1 MLSTPPAFILS
12 QDQTLML
19 KFWFQSKF
27 RLANF
32 NRYYC
37 CFGFVLNVLL
47 NFKAY
52 QKAFVLRIFRVLH
65 TVQFSRFFV
74 VVSATAHIF
83 YHRHL
88 CLSTTFL
95 IYFLFSLFENA
106 VSSTARLVYH
116 ENLSVSSTFLF
127 LFFLVFFKKR
137 NGERGIW
144 TLAPVARP
152 TPLAGAP
159 LRPLEYFS
167 AVIKTLF
174 NC

>member
-83 YHRHL
+83 YHKHS

-95 IYFLFSLFENA
+95 IYFLFFFFQKRHFFN
-106 VSSTARLVYH
+106 SSTSLSWKPISVKHFFVFIFSSFFSKKETEKEGFEPSRRLPDLH
-116 ENLSVSSTFLF
+116 
-127 LFFLVFFKKR
+127 
-137 NGERGIW
+137 
-144 TLAPVARP
+144 P
-152 TPLAGAP
+152 
-159 LRPLEYFS
+159 
-167 AVIKTLF
+167 
-174 NC
+174 